1 MQPAVKIGPGVLGED
16 IAVAGQPAIDRHNGD
31 ALLAVV
37 VMLVVLTTGKSDP
50 KATLIIDTGNS
61 DN

>member
-16 IAVAGQPAIDRHNGD
+16 IAVVGQPAIDRHNGD

-50 KATLIIDTGNS
+50 
-61 DN
+61 